1 MSGDSR
7 TTALSIAI
15 TGIGGIFPGAEN
27 LEEFWKM
34 IAEARSASEVV
45 PDGRWPEKAESYH
58 DTKVGAPDKVLSP
71 NNCSIK
77 HIPQNYDG
85 INLPLDFIKTL
96 DPLYQI
102 ALQAGR
108 DAFKDCVTQG
118 LDLSKVPVIM
128 ANIVLPTDST
138 SNISRNFYMQILKAE
153 SENRKPSI
161 EELFKDNP
169 YNRYSAELP
178 AGLLAAG
185 LGLGGGCYTLDAAC
199 ASSLYA
205 IKLACEELISGRAD
219 AVLTGGAS
227 RPSSQFTQM
236 GFSQL
241 RALSKSGVC
250 RPFDK
255 RADGLLVGEGAG
267 MFMLKRLDDAIA
279 SNDKIY
285 GIIRGIGLSNDVGG
299 SLLAPDKEGQVR
311 AMRAAYAQAHWSPAD
326 IQLIECHGTGTPKG
340 DAVEVSSIKEIL
352 QGTDSKECVI
362 GSVKSNVGHLLTGA
376 GAAGLMKLVFALKN
390 KQLPPTAGYE
400 IPDEKLELEKSP
412 IKILQKPK
420 VWNPAKDGEP
430 RRCALS
436 AFGFGG
442 INAHVLIEEYIKDKS
457 LNTENFKAE
466 KLPEVAIVSMNTM
479 VGDLKNLKEF
489 QEAVLNCTPDK
500 KPISEK
506 RKQAVVDIPWLQE
519 GAFIEEVDVTPGEFK
534 ISPIEIPEVLPQQL
548 LMLKT
553 VSGALKSLVGKE
565 HSRLNW
571 GTYIGISQ
579 DFEAS
584 NFASRWAIKED
595 SKAFGLNNY
604 DEKQLCDSITP
615 PLNNARTVGALGG
628 IVASRIAREYSIGG
642 PSHTFSSAENSG
654 LSALEAAVR
663 ALQRNEIDTAIV
675 GAVDF
680 AGDLRNMLAND
691 KLRPYSR
698 KSSSTPFEKGTDG
711 AFPGEGAGAVIL
723 KRKED
728 AIKDGDVIFSIIKG
742 FGKGSSNHFEDKDSL
757 KSAYEK
763 AISQAWKESGFKPEN
778 IGLLET
784 SGSGFPI
791 EDKIE
796 AEAIADFMPVRP
808 DNKEDTFKNNDQLC
822 ALSSTKMVIGHTGAA
837 SGLLSLIKAAICLHQ
852 QILPAFKTLKN
863 PIEALNKRKDSFFTP
878 NQPQFWLR
886 NRINGP
892 RTAGVSSI
900 GVDGSVYHTVL
911 EGFEDDSK
919 LSIDTQKVATA
930 SRILPTG
937 ELTDAIF
944 IVGGTSPCDLRERVS
959 ALVNLESDSIQS
971 LAREYWKECP
981 VKPNA
986 KYFCSI
992 VASSFPELRKR
1003 AEYAVRHLYTKENK
1017 PILNGPEVNDRIFYS
1032 PDPMSEKGK
1041 ICFAFPG
1048 SGNHFLGMGFE
1059 LGATFP
1065 EFQRDLDSQYDLLAA
1080 QFGAR
1085 RIAPWRLSYED
1096 GWEDKAMQDL
1106 IDDHNSLVFSHVSC
1120 CSLVSDIVRSFGI
1133 KPDIIM
1139 GYSLG
1144 ETAGNYATRTW
1155 TSRDEMI
1162 RRMRDSNLFTTELI
1176 GRYNS
1181 ARKYWGLD
1189 DNAEIDWLLGMVTC
1203 SASEVEKYLPEY
1215 KQVYILIINTPDE
1228 CVIGGN
1234 RPQVEDLV
1242 KKLNKPFFSLSG
1254 VSSVHCP
1261 AAIPAEKAYYNLH
1274 YYENTC
1280 PPDGVKF
1287 ISSAKGIV
1295 FKPTP
1300 HDSADSI
1307 RQHCIDKIDFPK
1319 DVELAYKEGARLFL
1333 ELGPKSSMTRMIN
1346 AILGDRPHFARSA
1359 MSANQPQMTSML
1371 KFIANC
1377 AAEGIRIDLS
1387 NLYGR
1392 EVLQIKSDIKSKLKP
1407 VAVYT
1412 GHVPTLAGVER
1423 KDPLS
1428 QPSAASSATR
1438 SHPVARLH
1446 ADLPVGSPSSSS
1458 NSGGA
1463 SIRTAP
1469 LTTGEVSASA
1479 DERGLQNNTIA
1490 ESQRPLQSLRDSS
1503 PSSSSNSG
1511 GASIRTAPTKV
1522 GEVSRSDERGLT
1534 SKPKSIEDVKK
1545 EFYNTH
1551 KSTRN
1556 TPKTIASI
1564 FQQKL
1569 GKKMDN
1575 KLVSEWLNAQNATA
1589 QAHEEF
1595 LRLNNAFSQAQ
1606 IALLTQQ
1613 LMLSQNLTPEQ
1624 LQQLQQNQTVTINY
1638 HNAQQSNLANKPVPS
1653 QKMPKSY
1660 NGPVFLDWK
1669 GSMEFAVGKIGKA
1682 LGDFFAPIDNHP
1694 TRVRLPD
1701 IPLNFVDRIITVEGE
1716 KGSLGKG
1723 RVVTEHDVY
1732 PNAWYLDNDCMP
1744 TGLAV
1749 EAGQAD
1755 LFLSGWLGIDFKTK
1769 GIAKYRLLD
1778 ATISYHGPLPRPGD
1792 TLHYDIRVDRFIRQ
1806 ADTYLFFFE
1815 YDGSINGRH
1824 LITMRN
1830 GCAGFFTDKQ
1840 LAEGKGIVLTEDD
1853 IKPEPKPDLP
1863 GRENL
1868 PQMVRESY
1876 DDNKLALLR
1885 QGNIEAAFGPQF
1897 AGISIYPHTIPDG
1910 KMKMIDRITE
1920 IDPHGGR
1927 FGLGRIKAEID
1938 IPQEAW
1944 FLTQHFCDDQVMPG
1958 TLMYESCMQSLR
1970 VFLLRMGWIAPAQ
1983 TSSFEPVLGVKSQ
1996 LRCRGQVIKGV
2007 KKALYDIEIKELG
2020 YNPEPYAIADAL
2032 MFADGKRIVQ
2042 VMNMSIRLTNT
2053 NRQAIEALWLSKNDS
2068 SYNSNSYKQNF
2079 YQEDN
2084 SQLLLHPSVR
2094 HSSDTSPQVEALG
2107 NSNLN
2112 NNTPLVDPETLPA
2125 IYTAQQIYEYAI
2137 GKPSLCF
2144 GDAFKEYDN
2153 GKFLARLPNPPFLF
2167 VDRITKVDAEFLKIK
2182 TGGTVQGQF
2191 DIKPDHWFFKC
2202 NKQTSIPFAV
2212 MLEFPLQVCGWYSC
2226 FMGSANTSKEPL
2238 HYRNLD
2244 GSAILYEDVNMN
2256 SGTLTATVKSTKAA
2270 NAGGM
2275 LIQSFDLLVT
2285 KGDRKI
2291 YEGNTT
2297 FGFFSEAALA
2307 NQIGLVGAK
2316 PYQPTSDEMA
2326 RSIDFPLTFTEP
2338 IDPTDLNHNVP
2349 MNGLN
2354 LPGKCFLMLDKIT
2367 AFIPDGGPNG
2377 LGFIRGINQVDPS
2390 RWFFKAHFY
2399 QDPVI
2404 PGSLGL
2410 ESFMQLLKC
2419 FAIHRWGKQL
2429 ANTPCHYQAMA
2440 VGQKHTWS
2448 YRGQVIP
2455 KDKLVTV
2462 DACITKID
2470 DATHTITADGFLV
2483 VDGRIIYSM
2492 KDFALRVALD

>member
-1 MSGDSR
+1 MSRDSK
-7 TTALSIAI
+7 TTPLAIAI
-15 TGIGGIFPGAEN
+15 TGIGGIFPGADN
-27 LEEFWKM
+27 LDEFWRM

-45 PDGRWPEKAESYH
+45 PEGRWPESAVSYH
-58 DTKVGAPDKVLSP
+58 DTKAGAPDKVLSP

-77 HIPQNYDG
+77 HIPQNYEG
-85 INLPLDFIKTL
+85 IDLPSDFIKTL

-108 DAFKDCVTQG
+108 DAFKDSITKD

-138 SNISRNFYMQILKAE
+138 SNITRNLHMQLLKAE
-153 SENRKPSI
+153 SEHRSVSI
-161 EELFKDNP
+161 ADLFKDNP

-178 AGLLAAG
+178 AGLLASG

-241 RALSKSGVC
+241 RALSRSGIC

-267 MFMLKRLDDAIA
+267 MFMLKRLEDAEKA
-279 SNDKIY
+279 GDKIY
-285 GIIRGIGLSNDVGG
+285 GVIRGIGLSNDVGG

-311 AMRAAYAQAHWSPAD
+311 AMKAAYIQANWSPAD

-340 DAVEVSSIKEIL
+340 DAVETSSIKEIIA
-352 QGTDSKECVI
+352 GTDTKELII
-362 GSVKSNVGHLLTGA
+362 GSVKSNVGHLLTAA
-376 GAAGLMKLVFALKN
+376 GAAGLMKLVLALKN
-390 KQLPPTAGYE
+390 HKLPPTAGYE
-400 IPDEKLELEKSP
+400 IPDEKLGLEGTP
-412 IKILQKPK
+412 IKILQKPIDWK
-420 VWNPAKDGEP
+420 PSNENEP

-442 INAHVLIEEYIKDKS
+442 INGHILIEEYQKNKTTTA
-457 LNTENFKAE
+457 NTNYYNNTPSEI
-466 KLPEVAIVSMNTM
+466 AIVAMDAT
-479 VGDLKNLKEF
+479 VGALNGLTEF
-489 QEAVLNCTPDK
+489 QHAVLNCESAK
-500 KPISEK
+500 KPISDK
-506 RKQAVVDIPWLQE
+506 RRQITANIPWLSE
-519 GAFIEEVDVTPGEFK
+519 GAFIDEVSITPGEFK
-534 ISPIEIPEVLPQQL
+534 IAPNEIPEILPQQL

-553 VSGALKSLVGKE
+553 VSNAIKSLTGKQAD
-565 HSRLNW
+565 RLKW
-571 GTYIGISQ
+571 GTFMGISQ
-579 DFEAS
+579 DFDAS
-584 NFASRWAIKED
+584 NFASRWAIKKD
-595 SKAFGLNNY
+595 SKAFGLDNR
-604 DEKQLCDSITP
+604 DEKELCDGITP
-615 PLNNARTVGALGG
+615 PLDNARTVGALGG

-654 LSALEAAVR
+654 LSALEAATR
-663 ALQRNEIDTAIV
+663 ALQRGEIETAIV

-680 AGDLRNMLAND
+680 ACDIRSMLASD
-691 KLRPYSR
+691 KIRPYSR
-698 KSSSTPFEKGTDG
+698 KNTTVPFDKTSDG
-711 AFPGEGAGAVIL
+711 AFPGEGAVAVIL

-728 AIKDGDVIFSIIKG
+728 AIKDGDKIFAIIKG
-742 FGKGSSNHFEDKDSL
+742 FGKGSSSHFEN
-757 KSAYEK
+757 KSSIKKAYSK
-763 AISQAWKESGFKPEN
+763 AITQAWHESGFKAEN

-784 SGSGFPI
+784 NGSGFPE
-791 EDKIE
+791 EDKLE
-796 AEAIADFMPVRP
+796 AEAIAEFMPIRADKP
-808 DNKEDTFKNNDQLC
+808 EDTFKNNDQLC
-822 ALSSTKMVIGHTGAA
+822 ALSSTKMVTGHTGAA
-837 SGLLSLIKAAICLHQ
+837 SGLLSVVKSAICLHQ

-863 PIEALNKRKDSFFTP
+863 PIDALRERKDSFFTP
-878 NQPQFWLR
+878 NQPQYWLR
-886 NRINGP
+886 NKVSGP
-892 RTAGVSSI
+892 RTAGISSM
-900 GVDGSVYHTVL
+900 GLDGSVYHVVL
-911 EGFEDDSK
+911 EGFENEEQLTLEAQS
-919 LSIDTQKVATA
+919 ATEK
-930 SRILPTG
+930 SRIFPTG
-937 ELTDAIF
+937 EPTEAIF
-944 IVGGTSPCDLRERVS
+944 VVGGKNPCDLRERVS
-959 ALVNLESDSIQS
+959 ALCNMVSDNIQM
-971 LAREYWKECP
+971 LAREYWQQCP
-981 VKPNA
+981 PRPESKI
-986 KYFCSI
+986 YCSI
-992 VASSFPELRKR
+992 VASTIPELHKR
-1003 AEYAVRHLYTKENK
+1003 AEFAVRHLYTKENE
-1017 PILNGPEVNDRIFYS
+1017 PIVQGPEVNDRIFF
-1032 PDPMSEKGK
+1032 DPHPKAAEGK

-1048 SGNHFLGMGFE
+1048 SGNHFLGMGLE
-1059 LGATFP
+1059 LGATWP
-1065 EFQRDLDSQYDLLAA
+1065 EFQRKLDKQYELLAA

-1085 RIAPWRLSYED
+1085 RIAPWRLAYED
-1096 GWEDKAMQDL
+1096 GWETKAMQDL

-1120 CSLVSDIVRSFGI
+1120 CSLVSDVVRSFGI
-1133 KPDIIM
+1133 EPDIIM

-1155 TSRDEMI
+1155 TKRDEMI
-1162 RRMRDSNLFTTELI
+1162 CRMRCSNLFTTELI

-1189 DNAEIDWLLGMVTC
+1189 DKAEIDWLLGMVTC
-1203 SASEVEKYLPEY
+1203 SASEVEKYLKDY
-1215 KQVYILIINTPDE
+1215 TQVYILIINTSDE

-1261 AAIPAEKAYYNLH
+1261 AAIPVEQQYYDLH
-1274 YYENTC
+1274 YYDNTC
-1280 PPDGVKF
+1280 PPDGVEF
-1287 ISSAKGIV
+1287 ISSAKSIV

-1319 DVELAYKEGARLFL
+1319 DVELAYKEGARVFL
-1333 ELGPKSSMTRMIN
+1333 ELGPKGSMTRMIN
-1346 AILGDRPHFARSA
+1346 SILGNRPHFARTAMMAGQSQSA
-1359 MSANQPQMTSML
+1359 SIL

-1377 AAEGIRIDLS
+1377 ASEGIKVNLNNIYGPETIEIKTASKSKMKPVLVKTGHLPILPKAKGIVSLTANPINELS
-1387 NLYGR
+1387 NKVAQ
-1392 EVLQIKSDIKSKLKP
+1392 EAAIKESQVNRTVVANTTITTQSELP
-1407 VAVYT
+1407 VAEPDKTV
-1412 GHVPTLAGVER
+1412 
-1423 KDPLS
+1423 S
-1428 QPSAASSATR
+1428 QVTSS
-1438 SHPVARLH
+1438 VNFNN
-1446 ADLPVGSPSSSS
+1446 
-1458 NSGGA
+1458 NS
-1463 SIRTAP
+1463 
-1469 LTTGEVSASA
+1469 
-1479 DERGLQNNTIA
+1479 
-1490 ESQRPLQSLRDSS
+1490 
-1503 PSSSSNSG
+1503 
-1511 GASIRTAPTKV
+1511 
-1522 GEVSRSDERGLT
+1522 
-1534 SKPKSIEDVKK
+1534 
-1545 EFYNTH
+1545 
-1551 KSTRN
+1551 
-1556 TPKTIASI
+1556 PKTISELKEEFYAKRKSIATGKTLQSI
-1564 FQQKL
+1564 FEKKSE
-1569 GKKMDN
+1569 KKMDN
-1575 KLVSEWLNAQNATA
+1575 KLISEWLNAQNATA

-1595 LRLNNAFSQAQ
+1595 LKLNNAFAQAQ
-1606 IALLTQQ
+1606 AALLTQQ
-1613 LMLSQNLTPEQ
+1613 LMLAQGLTQEQ
-1624 LQQLQQNQTVTINY
+1624 IQQLQKNQTVTVNY
-1638 HNAQQSNLANKPVPS
+1638 QAPAPVQKNIANKPVHS
-1653 QKMPKSY
+1653 KKMPQPY

-1669 GSMEFAVGKIGKA
+1669 GSMEFAVGKIGNA
-1682 LGDFFAPIDNHP
+1682 LGEFFAPIDNHP

-1732 PNAWYLDNDCMP
+1732 PEAWYLDNDCMP

-1840 LAEGKGIVLTEDD
+1840 LADGKGIVLTDD
-1853 IKPEPKPDLP
+1853 DTRPEPKQDLP

-1868 PQMVRESY
+1868 PHMVKESF
-1876 DDNKLALLR
+1876 DDSRLALLR
-1885 QGNIEAAFGPQF
+1885 KGDLESAFGPEF
-1897 AGISIYPHTIPDG
+1897 ANIDIYPHTIPDG
-1910 KMKMIDRITE
+1910 QMKMIDRITE

-1938 IPQEAW
+1938 IPKDPW

-2007 KKALYDIEIKELG
+2007 KQALYDIQIKELG

-2032 MFADGKRIVQ
+2032 MFADGRRIVQ
-2042 VMNMSIRLTNT
+2042 VTNMSIRLTGT
-2053 NRQAIEALWLSKNDS
+2053 NREMIESFWTSRLK
-2068 SYNSNSYKQNF
+2068 NSNTAKN
-2079 YQEDN
+2079 ETATV
-2084 SQLLLHPSVR
+2084 HP
-2094 HSSDTSPQVEALG
+2094 TA
-2107 NSNLN
+2107 
-2112 NNTPLVDPETLPA
+2112 DPEILPA

-2137 GKPSLCF
+2137 GKPSICF

-2182 TGGTVQGQF
+2182 TGGVVQGQF

-2202 NKQTSIPFAV
+2202 NKQTTIPFAV

-2226 FMGSANTSKEPL
+2226 FMGSANASKEAL

-2244 GSAILYEDVNMN
+2244 GSATLYEDVDQNY
-2256 SGTLTATVKSTKAA
+2256 GTLTATVKSTKAA

-2291 YEGNTT
+2291 YEGTTT

-2307 NQIGLVGAK
+2307 NQVGLVGVK
-2316 PYQPTSDEMA
+2316 TYEPSLEEMA
-2326 RSIDFPLTFTEP
+2326 RSIDFPLEGTAP
-2338 IDPTDLNHNVP
+2338 VDPADLSHEVQ

-2367 AFIPDGGPNG
+2367 AFIPDGGPKG

-2410 ESFMQLLKC
+2410 ESYMQLLKC
-2419 FAIHRWGKQL
+2419 VAIHRWGKEL
-2429 ANTPCHYQAMA
+2429 AGKACHYQPMA

-2462 DACITKID
+2462 DACITRID
-2470 DATHTITADGFLV
+2470 DATHTIVADGFLK

-2492 KDFALRVALD
+2492 KDFALRVVVNS

>member
-1 MSGDSR
+1 MSRDSK
-7 TTALSIAI
+7 TTPLAIAI

-27 LEEFWKM
+27 LDGFWKM
-34 IAEARSASEVV
+34 IAEARTAAEVV
-45 PDGRWPEKAESYH
+45 PDGRWPEPASSYH
-58 DTKVGAPDKVLSP
+58 DTRVGAPDKVLSP

-77 HIPQNYDG
+77 HIPQNYEG
-85 INLPLDFIKTL
+85 LNLNSDFIKTL

-108 DAFKDCVTQG
+108 DAFKDSVTEG
-118 LDLSKVPVIM
+118 LDLTRVPVIM

-138 SNISRNFYMQILKAE
+138 SNITRNLHMQLLKAE
-153 SENRKPSI
+153 AEHKEVSLA
-161 EELFKDNP
+161 ELFKDNP

-178 AGLLAAG
+178 AGLIAAG

-205 IKLACEELISGRAD
+205 IKLACEELISERAD

-241 RALSKSGVC
+241 RALSRSGIC

-267 MFMLKRLDDAIA
+267 MFMLKRLEDAIKA
-279 SNDKIY
+279 GDKIY
-285 GIIRGIGLSNDVGG
+285 GVIRGIGLSNDVGG

-311 AMRAAYAQAHWSPAD
+311 AMRAAYAQANWSPAD

-340 DAVEVSSIKEIL
+340 DAVETSSIKEIL
-352 QGTDSKECVI
+352 AGTNSKGCVI
-362 GSVKSNVGHLLTGA
+362 GSVKSNVGHLLTAA
-376 GAAGLMKLVFALKN
+376 GAAGLMKLVLSLKN

-400 IPDEKLELEKSP
+400 IPDERLGLEGTP
-412 IKILQKPK
+412 IKILQKPID
-420 VWNPAKDGEP
+420 WNPVANGEP

-442 INAHVLIEEYIKDKS
+442 INGHVLIEEYLKDKTS
-457 LNTENFKAE
+457 TEGNYFNDK
-466 KLPEVAIVSMNTM
+466 PSEVAIVAMDAT
-479 VGDLKNLKEF
+479 VGSLNGLKDF
-489 QEAVLNCTPDK
+489 QHAVLNCEPAK

-506 RKQAVVDIPWLQE
+506 RCLTKQEIPWLKE
-519 GAFIEEVDVTPGEFK
+519 GAFIDEVNIIPGEFK
-534 ISPIEIPEVLPQQL
+534 ISPLEIPEILPQQL

-553 VSGALKSLVGKE
+553 VSNAIKSLTGKQAD
-565 HSRLNW
+565 RLKW
-571 GTYIGISQ
+571 GTYMGISQ
-579 DFEAS
+579 DFDAS
-584 NFASRWAIKED
+584 NFASRWAIKKD
-595 SKAFGLNNY
+595 AKAFGLDNR
-604 DEKQLCDSITP
+604 DEKELCDGITP
-615 PLNNARTVGALGG
+615 PLDNARTVGALGG

-654 LSALEAAVR
+654 LSALEAATR
-663 ALQRNEIDTAIV
+663 ALQRGEIDTAVV

-680 AGDLRNMLAND
+680 AGDLRNMLAAD

-698 KSSSTPFEKGTDG
+698 NNSSVPFDKATDG
-711 AFPGEGAGAVIL
+711 AFPGEGAAAVIL

-728 AIKDGDVIFSIIKG
+728 AIKDGDRIFAIVKG
-742 FGKGSSNHFEDKDSL
+742 FGKGSSSLFENAESTK
-757 KSAYEK
+757 KAYSK
-763 AISQAWKESGFKPEN
+763 AINQAWKESGFNPQN
-778 IGLLET
+778 AGLLET
-784 SGSGFPI
+784 NGSGFPI

-796 AEAIADFMPVRP
+796 AEAIAEFMPVRE
-808 DNKEDTFKNNDQLC
+808 DKKEDTFKNNDQLC
-822 ALSSTKMVIGHTGAA
+822 AISSTKMVTGHTGAA
-837 SGLLSLIKAAICLHQ
+837 SGLISVVKAAICLHQ
-852 QILPAFKTLKN
+852 QILPAFKTLQN
-863 PIEALNKRKDSFFTP
+863 PIEAIGGRKDAFFTP

-886 NRINGP
+886 NKISGP

-900 GVDGSVYHTVL
+900 GIDGSVYHAVL
-911 EGFEDDSK
+911 EGFEEDTK
-919 LSIDTQKVATA
+919 LSADAQKATNL
-930 SRILPTG
+930 SREFPTG
-937 ELTDAIF
+937 EPADAIF
-944 IVGGTSPCDLRERVS
+944 IIGGKSPCDLRERVS
-959 ALVNLESDSIQS
+959 ALCNLESDSIQM
-971 LAREYWKECP
+971 LAKEYWQQCP
-981 VKPNA
+981 PRPESRI
-986 KYFCSI
+986 YCSI
-992 VASSFPELRKR
+992 VASSIPELHKR
-1003 AEYAVRHLYTKENK
+1003 AEFAVRHLYTKENE
-1017 PILNGPEVNDRIFYS
+1017 PIVQGPEVNDRIFF
-1032 PDPMSEKGK
+1032 DPKPKAAEGK
-1041 ICFAFPG
+1041 VCFAFPG
-1048 SGNHFLGMGFE
+1048 SGNHFLGMGLE
-1059 LGATFP
+1059 LGATWP
-1065 EFQRDLDSQYDLLAA
+1065 EFQRKLDSQYELLAA

-1085 RIAPWRLSYED
+1085 RIAPWRLAYEK
-1096 GWEDKAMQDL
+1096 GWEDKAMQEL

-1120 CSLVSDIVRSFGI
+1120 CSLVSDVVRSFGI
-1133 KPDIIM
+1133 EPQIIM

-1162 RRMRDSNLFTTELI
+1162 RRMRCSNLFTTELI

-1181 ARKYWGLD
+1181 ARQYWGLD

-1203 SASEVEKYLPEY
+1203 SASEVEKYLKDY
-1215 KQVYILIINTPDE
+1215 TQVYVLIINTADE

-1261 AAIPAEKAYYNLH
+1261 AAIPVEKQYYDLH
-1274 YYENTC
+1274 YYDNTN
-1280 PPDGVKF
+1280 PPEGVTF
-1287 ISSAKGIV
+1287 ISSAKSIV

-1300 HDSADSI
+1300 HDAADSI

-1319 DVELAYKEGARLFL
+1319 DVELAYKEGARVFL
-1333 ELGPKSSMTRMIN
+1333 ELGPKGSMTRMIN
-1346 AILGDRPHFARSA
+1346 AVLGDRPHFARTA
-1359 MSANQPQMTSML
+1359 MMSGQSQSTSML

-1377 AAEGIRIDLS
+1377 AAEGIKV
-1387 NLYGR
+1387 NLDNIYGP
-1392 EVLQIKSDIKSKLKP
+1392 ETIAISTASKSKMKP
-1407 VAVYT
+1407 VSVKT
-1412 GHVPTLAGVER
+1412 GHQVKLP
-1423 KDPLS
+1423 
-1428 QPSAASSATR
+1428 AAK
-1438 SHPVARLH
+1438 
-1446 ADLPVGSPSSSS
+1446 
-1458 NSGGA
+1458 
-1463 SIRTAP
+1463 TAP
-1469 LTTGEVSASA
+1469 VTEPKQMPQQVKEAPKVELATKSVETVSNATVTTQPVTATNKPVVQQ
-1479 DERGLQNNTIA
+1479 GL
-1490 ESQRPLQSLRDSS
+1490 
-1503 PSSSSNSG
+1503 
-1511 GASIRTAPTKV
+1511 
-1522 GEVSRSDERGLT
+1522 
-1534 SKPKSIEDVKK
+1534 
-1545 EFYNTH
+1545 
-1551 KSTRN
+1551 
-1556 TPKTIASI
+1556 PKTIAQLKQEFYNKRKKTAEGRSLQTI
-1564 FQQKL
+1564 FEK
-1569 GKKMDN
+1569 KSEKMDN
-1575 KLVSEWLNAQNATA
+1575 KLISEWLNAQNATA

-1595 LRLNNAFSQAQ
+1595 LKLNNAFAQAQ
-1606 IALLTQQ
+1606 VALLTQQ
-1613 LMLSQNLTPEQ
+1613 LSLAQGLTSEQ
-1624 LQQLQQNQTVTINY
+1624 LQQLQQNQTVTVNY
-1638 HNAQQSNLANKPVPS
+1638 QAPSPVQQNLANKPVPS
-1653 QKMPKSY
+1653 QKMPQPY

-1716 KGSLGKG
+1716 KGSLGSG

-1732 PNAWYLDNDCMP
+1732 PEAWYLDNDCMP

-1792 TLHYDIRVDRFIRQ
+1792 TLHYDIRVDHFIRQ

-1840 LAEGKGIVLTEDD
+1840 LADGKGIVLTDD
-1853 IKPEPKPDLP
+1853 DTRPEPKPDLP

-1868 PQMVRESY
+1868 PQMVKEAF
-1876 DDNKLALLR
+1876 DDNRLALLR
-1885 QGNIEAAFGPQF
+1885 KGDLEAAFGPLF
-1897 AGISIYPHTIPDG
+1897 ANIDIYPHTIPDG
-1910 KMKMIDRITE
+1910 QMKMIDRITE

-1938 IPQEAW
+1938 IPKDPW

-1983 TSSFEPVLGVKSQ
+1983 TSAFEPVLGVKSQ

-2007 KKALYDIEIKELG
+2007 KQALYDIQIKELG

-2032 MFADGKRIVQ
+2032 MFADGRRIVQ
-2042 VMNMSIRLTNT
+2042 VTNMSIRLTGT
-2053 NRQAIEALWLSKNDS
+2053 NREQLEAFWANRLNGRQAVTTMPA
-2068 SYNSNSYKQNF
+2068 
-2079 YQEDN
+2079 
-2084 SQLLLHPSVR
+2084 
-2094 HSSDTSPQVEALG
+2094 A
-2107 NSNLN
+2107 
-2112 NNTPLVDPETLPA
+2112 DPEILPA

-2137 GKPSLCF
+2137 GKPSICF

-2202 NKQTSIPFAV
+2202 NKTTTIPFAV

-2244 GSAILYEDVNMN
+2244 GSAILYEDVNQN
-2256 SGTLTATVKSTKAA
+2256 YGTLTATVKSTKAA

-2291 YEGNTT
+2291 YEGTTT

-2307 NQIGLVGAK
+2307 NQVGLVGAK
-2316 PYQPTSDEMA
+2316 TYEPSAEEMT
-2326 RSIDFPLTFTEP
+2326 RSIDFPLEATVP
-2338 IDPTDLNHNVP
+2338 VDPTDLNHDVQ

-2367 AFIPDGGPNG
+2367 AFIPDGGPKG
-2377 LGFIRGINQVDPS
+2377 LGFIRGINQVDPT

-2410 ESFMQLLKC
+2410 ESYMQLLKC
-2419 FAIHRWGKQL
+2419 VAIHRWGKEL
-2429 ANTPCHYQAMA
+2429 AGKACHYQPMA

-2470 DATHTITADGFLV
+2470 DTTHTIVADGFLK

>member
-1 MSGDSR
+1 MKRDSR
-7 TTALSIAI
+7 NTPLAIAI
-15 TGIGGIFPGAEN
+15 TGIGGIFPGADN
-27 LEEFWKM
+27 LEAFWQM
-34 IAEARSASEVV
+34 ITEARSASEIV
-45 PDGRWPEKAESYH
+45 PEGRWPEPAESYH

-77 HIPQNYDG
+77 HIPQNYEG
-85 INLPLDFIKTL
+85 INLSRSFIDSL

-108 DAFKDCVTQG
+108 DAFKDSVSKN
-118 LDLSKVPVIM
+118 LDLSRVPVII

-138 SNISRNFYMQILKAE
+138 SKITRNLNMQILKGIA
-153 SENRKPSI
+153 NGKAPTLQ
-161 EELFKDNP
+161 ELFSDNA

-205 IKLACEELISGRAD
+205 IKLACEELVSRRAD

-241 RALSKSGVC
+241 RALSKSGIC

-267 MFMLKRLDDAIA
+267 MFMLKRLDDAISA
-279 SNDKIY
+279 GDKIY
-285 GIIRGIGLSNDVGG
+285 GVIRGIGLANDVGG
-299 SLLAPDKEGQVR
+299 SLLAPYTEGQLR
-311 AMRAAYAQAHWSPAD
+311 AMRAAYEQANWSPSD

-340 DAVEVSSIKEIL
+340 DAVEINSIKAIL
-352 QGTDSKECVI
+352 DGTDSKECVI
-362 GSVKSNVGHLLTGA
+362 GSVKSNVGHLLTAA
-376 GAAGLMKLVFALKN
+376 GAAGLMKLVFALKH
-390 KQLPPTAGYE
+390 KQLPPTAGFE
-400 IPDEKLELEKSP
+400 APDPQLKLEETP

-420 VWNPAKDGEP
+420 EWLPAKSGEP

-442 INAHVLIEEYIKDKS
+442 IDGHVLIEEYLSGKTS
-457 LNTENFKAE
+457 TEGNFYNNK
-466 KLPEVAIVSMNTM
+466 PSEVAIVAMDAI
-479 VGDLKNLKEF
+479 VGSLSSLKDF
-489 QEAVLNCTPDK
+489 QKAVLNCEPAL

-506 RKQAVVDIPWLQE
+506 RKQNANAIPWLDK
-519 GAFIEEVDVTPGEFK
+519 GAFIDEINVTPGEFK
-534 ISPIEIPEVLPQQL
+534 ISPLEIPEVLPQQL
-548 LMLKT
+548 LMLKA
-553 VSGALKSLVGKE
+553 VSGALKNMTGTQCSHLK
-565 HSRLNW
+565 W
-571 GTYIGISQ
+571 GTFMGISQ

-584 NFASRWAIKED
+584 NFASRWAIKKD
-595 SKAFGLNNY
+595 AKAFGLDNR
-604 DEKQLCDSITP
+604 DEKELCDGITP
-615 PLNNARTVGALGG
+615 PLNNAKTVGALGG
-628 IVASRIAREYSIGG
+628 IVASRIAREYNIGG
-642 PSHTFSSAENSG
+642 PSHTFSSGENSG
-654 LSALEAAVR
+654 LSALEAATR
-663 ALQRNEIDTAIV
+663 ALQRGEIDTAVV

-680 AGDLRNMLAND
+680 AGDLRNMLASD
-691 KLRPYSR
+691 KLRPYTR
-698 KSSSTPFEKGTDG
+698 KNSSIPFGTDSDG
-711 AFPGEGAGAVIL
+711 AFPGEGATAVIL

-728 AIKDGDVIFSIIKG
+728 AIKDGDKIYAIIKG
-742 FGKGSSNHFEDKDSL
+742 IGKASSDNFEN
-757 KSAYEK
+757 SASSEK
-763 AISQAWKESGFKPEN
+763 AYLKAITEAWKESGFSPEN
-778 IGLLET
+778 AGLMET
-784 SGSGFPI
+784 NGSAFPA
-791 EDKIE
+791 EDRIE
-796 AEAIADFMPVRP
+796 AKVLAQFMPKRQ
-808 DNKEDTFKNNDQLC
+808 DDKESTFKNNDQLC
-822 ALSSTKMVIGHTGAA
+822 ALSSTKMVTGHTGAA
-837 SGLLSLIKAAICLHQ
+837 AGLLSLVKAAICLHQ
-852 QILPAFKTLKN
+852 QILPAYKTLKS
-863 PIEALNKRKDSFFTP
+863 PISELNDRRDAFFTP
-878 NQPQFWLR
+878 NEPQFWLR
-886 NRINGP
+886 NKINGS

-900 GVDGSVYHTVL
+900 SIDGSVYHAVL
-911 EGFEDDSK
+911 EGFEKDD
-919 LSIDTQKVATA
+919 
-930 SRILPTG
+930 
-937 ELTDAIF
+937 ELTVEARKSTEISRQFPIGEPDDAIF
-944 IVGGTSPCDLRERVS
+944 IVGGSSPCDLRERVA
-959 ALVNLESDSIQS
+959 ALVNLESDNINS
-971 LAREYWKECP
+971 LAREYWQQFP
-981 VKPNA
+981 TKPDSRLHCA
-986 KYFCSI
+986 I
-992 VASSFPELRKR
+992 VASSIEELHRR
-1003 AEYAVRHLYTKENK
+1003 AEYAVRHLYSKENQ
-1017 PILNGPEVNDRIFYS
+1017 PITQGPEVNDRIFYS
-1032 PDPMSEKGK
+1032 PKPKATEGK

-1048 SGNHFLGMGFE
+1048 SGNHFLGMGLE
-1059 LGATFP
+1059 LGATWP
-1065 EFQRDLDSQYDLLAA
+1065 EFQRKLDNQYDLLAA

-1133 KPDIIM
+1133 EPEIVM

-1155 TSRDEMI
+1155 TKRDEMI
-1162 RRMRDSNLFTTELI
+1162 RRMRCSNLFTTELI

-1181 ARKYWGLD
+1181 ARQYWGLD
-1189 DNAEIDWLLGMVTC
+1189 EKAEIDWLLGMVTC
-1203 SASEVEKYLPEY
+1203 PASEVEKLLPDY
-1215 KQVYILIINTPDE
+1215 NQVYILIINTPDE

-1234 RPQVEDLV
+1234 RPQVEELV
-1242 KKLNKPFFSLSG
+1242 KKLNKPFFSLIG

-1261 AAIPAEKAYYNLH
+1261 AAIPVEKAYYDLH
-1274 YYENTC
+1274 YYDNTC
-1280 PPDGVKF
+1280 PPDGITF
-1287 ISSAKGIV
+1287 ISSAKGIT

-1307 RQHCIDKIDFPK
+1307 RQHCVDKIDFPK
-1319 DVELAYKEGARLFL
+1319 DVELAYKEGARVFL
-1333 ELGPKSSMTRMIN
+1333 ELGPKGSMTRMIN
-1346 AILGDRPHFARSA
+1346 SILGNRPHFARTALMAGQSQSA
-1359 MSANQPQMTSML
+1359 SML

-1377 AAEGIRIDLS
+1377 AAEGVKV
-1387 NLYGR
+1387 NLNNIYGR
-1392 EVLQIKSDIKSKLKP
+1392 DSVEIVTSTKSKLKSVTVKVGHIPALPATIKKANVTVSTVNKSEVSDTNTKLAASAIQPAIKVTESPIP
-1407 VAVYT
+1407 VKSEVI
-1412 GHVPTLAGVER
+1412 GQPKTLADIKAEYYSKRNKPAV
-1423 KDPLS
+1423 
-1428 QPSAASSATR
+1428 QP
-1438 SHPVARLH
+1438 
-1446 ADLPVGSPSSSS
+1446 GSIQ
-1458 NSGGA
+1458 
-1463 SIRTAP
+1463 SIIQKR
-1469 LTTGEVSASA
+1469 
-1479 DERGLQNNTIA
+1479 
-1490 ESQRPLQSLRDSS
+1490 
-1503 PSSSSNSG
+1503 
-1511 GASIRTAPTKV
+1511 
-1522 GEVSRSDERGLT
+1522 
-1534 SKPKSIEDVKK
+1534 SKP
-1545 EFYNTH
+1545 
-1551 KSTRN
+1551 
-1556 TPKTIASI
+1556 
-1564 FQQKL
+1564 
-1569 GKKMDN
+1569 MDN
-1575 KLVSEWLNAQNATA
+1575 KLVSEWLNAQSATA
-1589 QAHEEF
+1589 QAHEAF
-1595 LRLNNAFSQAQ
+1595 LKLNNQFAAAQA
-1606 IALLTQQ
+1606 ALLTQQ
-1613 LMLSQNLTPEQ
+1613 LQLAQGLTPQQ

-1638 HNAQQSNLANKPVPS
+1638 KAASSGNTALKPTPS
-1653 QKMPKSY
+1653 QKMPKPY

-1669 GSMEFAVGKIGKA
+1669 GSMEFAVGKIGNA
-1682 LGDFFAPIDNHP
+1682 LGEFFAPIDAHP

-1732 PNAWYLDNDCMP
+1732 PQAWYLDNDCMP

-1755 LFLSGWLGIDFKTK
+1755 LFLSAWLGIDFKTK

-1840 LAEGKGIVLTEDD
+1840 LDDGKGIVLTDD
-1853 IKPEPKPDLP
+1853 DTRQELKPDLP
-1863 GRENL
+1863 GREKL
-1868 PQMVRESY
+1868 PQMVKESY
-1876 DDNKLALLR
+1876 DDARLELLR
-1885 QGNIEAAFGPQF
+1885 QGNIEAAFGSQF
-1897 AGISIYPHTIPDG
+1897 ANLNIYPHTIPDG

-1920 IDPHGGR
+1920 IDPQGGR

-1938 IPQEAW
+1938 IPNDPW

-1983 TSSFEPVLGVKSQ
+1983 TSSFEPVLGVNSQ
-1996 LRCRGQVIKGV
+1996 LRCRGQVVKGV
-2007 KKALYDIEIKELG
+2007 KKALYDIQIKELG

-2032 MFADGKRIVQ
+2032 MFADGRRIVQ
-2042 VMNMSIRLTNT
+2042 VTNMSIRLTGT
-2053 NRQAIEALWLSKNDS
+2053 NQQQIEALWSAKLKN
-2068 SYNSNSYKQNF
+2068 QNV
-2079 YQEDN
+2079 QTAN
-2084 SQLLLHPSVR
+2084 APIV
-2094 HSSDTSPQVEALG
+2094 AA
-2107 NSNLN
+2107 
-2112 NNTPLVDPETLPA
+2112 DPEILPA
-2125 IYTAQQIYEYAI
+2125 IYTDKQIYEYAI
-2137 GKPSLCF
+2137 GKPSICF

-2167 VDRITKVDAEFLKIK
+2167 VDRITKVQAEFLKIK

-2202 NKQTSIPFAV
+2202 NKQTSIPFSV

-2226 FMGSANTSKEPL
+2226 FMGSANASKEPL

-2244 GSAILYEDVNMN
+2244 GSATLYEDVNMN

-2307 NQIGLVGAK
+2307 NQVGLVGVK
-2316 PYQPTSDEMA
+2316 TYEPSQEEMA
-2326 RSIDFPLTFTEP
+2326 RSIEVPLNISGP
-2338 IDPTDLNHNVP
+2338 VDPTDINGNVQ

-2354 LPGKCFLMLDKIT
+2354 LPGKCYMMIDKVT
-2367 AFIPDGGPNG
+2367 AFIPDGGPKG

-2410 ESFMQLLKC
+2410 ESYMQLLKC
-2419 FAIHRWGKQL
+2419 VAIHRWGKEL
-2429 ANTPCHYQAMA
+2429 ANVPCHYQAMA

-2462 DACITKID
+2462 DACITSID
-2470 DATHTITADGFLV
+2470 DATHTIVADGFLK

-2492 KDFALRVALD
+2492 KDFALRVVLD

>member
-77 HIPQNYDG
+77 HIPQNYEG

-108 DAFKDCVTQG
+108 DAFKDSVTKG
-118 LDLSKVPVIM
+118 IDLSKVPVIM

-169 YNRYSAELP
+169 YNRFSAELP

-279 SNDKIY
+279 SKDKIY

-352 QGTDSKECVI
+352 KGTDAKECII

-400 IPDEKLELEKSP
+400 IPDEKLELDKSP

-420 VWNPAKDGEP
+420 GWEPAKVGEP

-442 INAHVLIEEYIKDKS
+442 INAHVLIEEYIKEKS
-457 LNTENFKAE
+457 LNTANFKAE
-466 KLPEVAIVSMNTM
+466 KLPEVAIVAMNTM

-489 QEAVLNCTPDK
+489 QEAVLNCIPDK

-519 GAFIEEVDVTPGEFK
+519 GAFIEEVDITPGEFK

-565 HSRLNW
+565 HSRLKW
-571 GTYIGISQ
+571 GTYVGISQ

-584 NFASRWAIKED
+584 NFASRWAIKKD

-604 DEKQLCDSITP
+604 DEKQLSDSITP

-663 ALQRNEIDTAIV
+663 ALQRNEIDTAVV

-680 AGDLRNMLAND
+680 AGDLRNILAID

-698 KSSSTPFEKGTDG
+698 KADSIPFELGSDG
-711 AFPGEGAGAVIL
+711 SFVGEGAGAIIL
-723 KRKED
+723 KRKDD
-728 AIKDGDVIFSIIKG
+728 AIKDGDRIFALISGI
-742 FGKGSSNHFEDKDSL
+742 GKGSSKRFKSKDSL
-757 KSAYEK
+757 ETAYKK
-763 AISQAWKESGFKPEN
+763 AMSEAWKESGFKPEN
-778 IGLLET
+778 VGLLET
-784 SGSGFPI
+784 NGSGFSP
-791 EDKIE
+791 EDIVE
-796 AEAIADFMPVRP
+796 AEAIADFIPVKS
-808 DNKEDTFKNNDQLC
+808 DKKEDTFKNNDQLC
-822 ALSSTKMVIGHTGAA
+822 AISSAKMVIGNTGAA

-863 PIEALNKRKDSFFTP
+863 PIEPLRNRKDSFFTP

-886 NRINGP
+886 NKINSP

-900 GVDGSVYHTVL
+900 GIDGSVYHTVL
-911 EGFEDDSK
+911 EGFEEDNK
-919 LSIDTQKVATA
+919 LSIDAQKVTTA
-930 SRILPTG
+930 SRLLPTG

-986 KYFCSI
+986 KIFCSI
-992 VASSFPELRKR
+992 VACSIPELRKR
-1003 AEYAVRHLYTKENK
+1003 AEYAVRHLYTKENQ

-1048 SGNHFLGMGFE
+1048 SGNHFLGMGLE

-1162 RRMRDSNLFTTELI
+1162 RRMRNSNLFTTELI

-1189 DNAEIDWLLGMVTC
+1189 ENAEIDWLLGMVTC
-1203 SASEVEKYLPEY
+1203 SASEVERYLTDY
-1215 KQVYILIINTPDE
+1215 TQVYVLIINTPDE

-1261 AAIPAEKAYYNLH
+1261 AAIPSEKAYYDLH

-1346 AILGDRPHFARSA
+1346 AILGDRPHFARST
-1359 MSANQPQMTSML
+1359 MSANQPQMTSLL

-1392 EVLQIKSDIKSKLKP
+1392 EILQIKSDIKSKLKP

-1412 GHVPTLAGVER
+1412 GHIPTLEGIERSAPRSVEIKTCPQSEAVGGSDCR
-1423 KDPLS
+1423 K
-1428 QPSAASSATR
+1428 
-1438 SHPVARLH
+1438 
-1446 ADLPVGSPSSSS
+1446 
-1458 NSGGA
+1458 
-1463 SIRTAP
+1463 
-1469 LTTGEVSASA
+1469 A

-1490 ESQRPLQSLRDSS
+1490 ESQRPPQSLRDSS
-1503 PSSSSNSG
+1503 STRSHPVARLHADIPVGSPASR
-1511 GASIRTAPTKV
+1511 GAS
-1522 GEVSRSDERGLT
+1522 SD
-1534 SKPKSIEDVKK
+1534 KPKSIEDVKK

-1551 KSTRN
+1551 NSTRN

-1613 LMLSQNLTPEQ
+1613 LTLSQNMTPEQ

-1638 HNAQQSNLANKPVPS
+1638 HNATQSNLANKPVPS
-1653 QKMPKSY
+1653 QKMPKPY

-1996 LRCRGQVIKGV
+1996 LRCRGQVIKDV

-2053 NRQAIEALWLSKNDS
+2053 NRQAIEALWAHKEAPQQSGGAVSQRLTEGAALRSKAVTEGAALQS
-2068 SYNSNSYKQNF
+2068 SLI
-2079 YQEDN
+2079 E
-2084 SQLLLHPSVR
+2084 P
-2094 HSSDTSPQVEALG
+2094 PQKRSFGGGVTNVTEGADCQRQ
-2107 NSNLN
+2107 S
-2112 NNTPLVDPETLPA
+2112 VDPETLPA

-2182 TGGTVQGQF
+2182 TGGIVQGQF
-2191 DIKPDHWFFKC
+2191 DIKPGHWFFKC

-2338 IDPTDLNHNVP
+2338 IDPTDLNHNVT

-2367 AFIPDGGPNG
+2367 AFIPDGGPKG

-2419 FAIHRWGKQL
+2419 FAIHRWGKEL
-2429 ANTPCHYQAMA
+2429 ANAPCHYQAMA
-2440 VGQKHTWS
+2440 VGQKHIWS

-2455 KDKLVTV
+2455 KDNLVTV

-2492 KDFALRVALD
+2492 KDFALRVAID